1 MFAHICAS
9 LTASATILLL
19 GGGRS
24 EIQTDID
31 SDFCRTA
38 FGSVQFNSEHT
49 LKVNCI
55 EFGPEP
61 MYCQFDFLPS
71 PHFIFADCLGLGGS
85 DELRK
90 HL

>member
-71 PHFIFADCLGLGGS
+71 PISYLQTALGWEGPTS
-85 DELRK
+85 
-90 HL
+90 